1 MLHLTPENAR
11 TMPWKNGG
19 GSTTE
24 LLIRPEGLALS
35 ERFLFRVSI
44 ADVASSG
51 PFSSFPGVDRHLVV
65 IAGAGMTLTLDGRT
79 VPLELHRPV
88 FFSGDAAAAGTLL
101 DGPVRDFNLMVD
113 RARAASSLSCVLA
126 TAPLALAC
134 ASGETVIVHVLSGA
148 LDEAAAGDTLV
159 LDAPQVVH
167 PRGEARLLIGRVV
180 TANRA

>member
-1 MLHLTPENAR
+1 MTLRLTPVNAR

-24 LLIRPEGLALS
+24 LIIRPEGLGLS
-35 ERFLFRVSI
+35 ERFLYRVSI

-65 IAGAGMTLTLDGRT
+65 IAGAGMTLTLNGRA

-88 FFSGDAAAAGTLL
+88 FFSGDDVAAGALL

-113 RARAASSLSCVLA
+113 RARASSSLSCVLV
-126 TAPLALAC
+126 TAPMALAC
-134 ASGETVIVHVLSGA
+134 AKGETVIVHVLSGA

-159 LDAPQVVH
+159 LDAPQVVR
-167 PRGEARLLIGRVV
+167 PRAEARLIIGRISE
-180 TANRA
+180 RP